1 MVEQRSP
8 LVITLSVWRA
18 IFLREA
24 LERLFD
30 MRAAWLWLLME
41 PVLHI
46 SFITFV
52 FTVIRMRTVGGI
64 DVAIWIIVGMLAFFL
79 FRRTG
84 TQTMHAVDSNK
95 PLFAYRQVQP
105 FDTAIVRA
113 GLEAFLMSIV
123 AVIILC
129 GSALLGHE
137 VLPVNPLQ
145 VAWALLG
152 LWLLG
157 LGYGLVT
164 SVLMALVPE
173 TEHIFK
179 ILMMPMYMISGVIFP
194 LAAVPPPY
202 RDWLLYNPVA
212 HGLELVRH
220 GFSPYYHMVPGI
232 DGGYLYAC
240 VLWLL
245 LLGLLLYRRFSVQL
259 VMK

>member
-1 MVEQRSP
+1 
-8 LVITLSVWRA
+8 
-18 IFLREA
+18 
-24 LERLFD
+24 
-30 MRAAWLWLLME
+30 
-41 PVLHI
+41 
-46 SFITFV
+46 
-52 FTVIRMRTVGGI
+52 
-64 DVAIWIIVGMLAFFL
+64 
-79 FRRTG
+79 
-84 TQTMHAVDSNK
+84 MHAVDSNK

-113 GLEAFLMSIV
+113 GLEAFLMSI
-123 AVIILC
+123 AAAIILS
-129 GSALLGHE
+129 GAALFGHD
-137 VLPVNPLQ
+137 VVPGDSLQ

-179 ILMMPMYMISGVIFP
+179 ILMMPMYLISGVIFP

-220 GFSPYYHMVPGI
+220 GFSPYYHMVPGV

-240 VLWLL
+240 VLCLL
-245 LLGLLLYRRFSVQL
+245 FLGLLLYRRFSIQL
-259 VMK
+259 VMQ